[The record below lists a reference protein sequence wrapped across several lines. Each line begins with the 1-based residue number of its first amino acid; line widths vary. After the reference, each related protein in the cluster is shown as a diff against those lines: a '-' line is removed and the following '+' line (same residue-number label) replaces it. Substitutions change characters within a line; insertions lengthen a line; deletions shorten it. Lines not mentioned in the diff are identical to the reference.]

1 MLANETNKQILI
13 VDRDVASVEPLR
25 HKLTDTRLLRGTEY
39 RLLEF
44 LMTHPGRTFNPHPAA
59 GPGLGRLLEPPA
71 NCDLMHNF
79 GLYATFAA

>member
-44 LMTHPGRTFNPHPAA
+44 LMTHPGRTFNRTQLPARVW
-59 GPGLGRLLEPPA
+59 GGFSSPRQT
-71 NCDLMHNF
+71 
-79 GLYATFAA
+79 AT